1 MRIGLAIELGP
12 TLLNDII
19 LLGGILS
26 LAFLL
31 IIVVVFLEEEIGK
44 RRGD

>member
-1 MRIGLAIELGP
+1 MRIGLAIELAP

-19 LLGGILS
+19 LLGTVLG